1 MAISKVKKRSING
14 RVAKVSAYTVL
25 LIGIT
30 TVPSYA
36 LTLIGNNDQLALYGK
51 LRENFTTLTGTT
63 SSVLVDLGNG
73 LEETGEI
80 SFALDPSGNSYFDYD
95 FDAGTA
101 SAYLELLATFPLQ
114 QSIGADPIKIVI
126 SESGN
131 ITETLEVSSVL
142 GDVVW
147 EAYFNGTITQ
157 PGGTPQSTNGTLDA
171 TSPQTITTPILTVSS
186 RTILF
191 GGGTVLSGPFAGVK
205 FFNSNFWFQKN
216 TNTNETNTCN
226 LIIKPKLLQNNVIP
240 DCQAIPEPTSTLS
253 LLSLGILGAGAT
265 LKRKVKRSHSTEKEW
280 FTCSAE
286 RPMVRSYHPRAYG

>member
-63 SSVLVDLGNG
+63 SSVLVNLGNG

-157 PGGTPQSTNGTLDA
+157 PGGTPQSTNGRLDA

-226 LIIKPKLLQNNVIP
+226 LIIRPKLLQNNVIP

-265 LKRKVKRSHSTEKEW
+265 IKRKVKRSHSTEKE
-280 FTCSAE
+280 
-286 RPMVRSYHPRAYG
+286 PNNVG

>member
-1 MAISKVKKRSING
+1 MAISKVKKRSINR
-14 RVAKVSAYTVL
+14 RVATVSAYTVL

-131 ITETLEVSSVL
+131 ITETLEVSTVL

-226 LIIKPKLLQNNVIP
+226 LIIRPKLLQNNVIP

-265 LKRKVKRSHSTEKEW
+265 LKRKVKRSHSLEKEP
-280 FTCSAE
+280 SN
-286 RPMVRSYHPRAYG
+286 VG

>member
-265 LKRKVKRSHSTEKEW
+265 LKRKVKRSHSTEKEP
-280 FTCSAE
+280 TN
-286 RPMVRSYHPRAYG
+286 VG

>member
-1 MAISKVKKRSING
+1 MRLPWFNMAISKVKKRSING

-265 LKRKVKRSHSTEKEW
+265 IKRKVKRTHSIEKEP
-280 FTCSAE
+280 TNL
-286 RPMVRSYHPRAYG
+286 G

>member
-265 LKRKVKRSHSTEKEW
+265 IKRKVKRTHSIEKEP
-280 FTCSAE
+280 TNL
-286 RPMVRSYHPRAYG
+286 G

>member
-265 LKRKVKRSHSTEKEW
+265 LKRKVKRSHSTEKEP
-280 FTCSAE
+280 SN
-286 RPMVRSYHPRAYG
+286 VG

>member
-131 ITETLEVSSVL
+131 ITETLEVSTVL

-157 PGGTPQSTNGTLDA
+157 PGGTPQSTNGRLDA

-226 LIIKPKLLQNNVIP
+226 LIIRPKLLQNNVIP

-265 LKRKVKRSHSTEKEW
+265 LKRKVKRSHSTEKEP
-280 FTCSAE
+280 SN
-286 RPMVRSYHPRAYG
+286 VG

>member
-1 MAISKVKKRSING
+1 MAIFKVKKRARN
-14 RVAKVSAYTVL
+14 RRFATVSAYTVL

-51 LRENFTTLTGTT
+51 LKETFTTLTGTT
-63 SSVLVDLGNG
+63 SSVLVDIGNG

-80 SFALDPSGNSYFDYD
+80 SFSLDPSGNSYFDYD

-101 SAYLELLATFPLQ
+101 LAYLELLATFPLQ

-131 ITETLEVSSVL
+131 ITETLEVSNVL
-142 GDVVW
+142 GEVIW
-147 EAYFNGTITQ
+147 EASFNGTITQ

-191 GGGTVLSGPFAGVK
+191 GGGTVLSGPFAGVE

-216 TNTNETNTCN
+216 TNINETNTCN
-226 LIIKPKLLQNNVIP
+226 LNTRPRMLQNNVIP
-240 DCQAIPEPTSTLS
+240 DCQAIPEPASTLS

-265 LKRKVKRSHSTEKEW
+265 LKRKVKRTHSIEKEP
-280 FTCSAE
+280 AKL
-286 RPMVRSYHPRAYG
+286 G

>member
-1 MAISKVKKRSING
+1 MAISKVKKRSINR
-14 RVAKVSAYTVL
+14 RVATVSAYTVL

-63 SSVLVDLGNG
+63 SSVLVDIGNG

-80 SFALDPSGNSYFDYD
+80 SFALDPSSNSYFDYD

-131 ITETLEVSSVL
+131 ITETLEVSTVL

-226 LIIKPKLLQNNVIP
+226 LIIRPKLLQNNVIP

-265 LKRKVKRSHSTEKEW
+265 LKRKVKRSNSLEKE
-280 FTCSAE
+280 
-286 RPMVRSYHPRAYG
+286 PNNVG

>member
-265 LKRKVKRSHSTEKEW
+265 IKRKVKRSHLTEKE
-280 FTCSAE
+280 
-286 RPMVRSYHPRAYG
+286 PNNVG

>member
-1 MAISKVKKRSING
+1 MAIFKGKKSSIN
-14 RVAKVSAYTVL
+14 RRIAEVSAYTVL

-30 TVPSYA
+30 TVPSHA

-51 LRENFTTLTGTT
+51 LKETFTTLTGTT
-63 SSVLVDLGNG
+63 SSVLVDIGNG

-80 SFALDPSGNSYFDYD
+80 SFSLDPNGNSYFDYD

-142 GDVVW
+142 GDVIW
-147 EAYFNGTITQ
+147 EASFNGTITQ

-171 TSPQTITTPILTVSS
+171 TSPQTITTPLLTVSS

-191 GGGTVLSGPFAGVK
+191 GGGTVLSGPFAGVE

-226 LIIKPKLLQNNVIP
+226 LSIRPRLLQNNVIP

-253 LLSLGILGAGAT
+253 ILSLGILGAGAT
-265 LKRKVKRSHSTEKEW
+265 LKRKVKRTHSLEKEP
-280 FTCSAE
+280 TKL
-286 RPMVRSYHPRAYG
+286 G

>member
-226 LIIKPKLLQNNVIP
+226 LIIRPKLLQNNVIP

-265 LKRKVKRSHSTEKEW
+265 LKRKVKRSHSTEKEP
-280 FTCSAE
+280 SN
-286 RPMVRSYHPRAYG
+286 VG

>member
-1 MAISKVKKRSING
+1 MAISKVKKRSINR
-14 RVAKVSAYTVL
+14 RVATVSAYTVL

-114 QSIGADPIKIVI
+114 QSIG
-126 SESGN
+126 
-131 ITETLEVSSVL
+131 
-142 GDVVW
+142 
-147 EAYFNGTITQ
+147 Y
-157 PGGTPQSTNGTLDA
+157 
-171 TSPQTITTPILTVSS
+171 
-186 RTILF
+186 
-191 GGGTVLSGPFAGVK
+191 
-205 FFNSNFWFQKN
+205 
-216 TNTNETNTCN
+216 
-226 LIIKPKLLQNNVIP
+226 
-240 DCQAIPEPTSTLS
+240 
-253 LLSLGILGAGAT
+253 
-265 LKRKVKRSHSTEKEW
+265 
-280 FTCSAE
+280 
-286 RPMVRSYHPRAYG
+286 

>member
-1 MAISKVKKRSING
+1 MKIVGAQWKAENVPQYLKLRCAYLNG
-14 RVAKVSAYTVL
+14 DIAWVFL
-25 LIGIT
+25 LI
-30 TVPSYA
+30 A
-36 LTLIGNNDQLALYGK
+36 K
-51 LRENFTTLTGTT
+51 LGCSP

-131 ITETLEVSSVL
+131 ITETLEVSTVL

-226 LIIKPKLLQNNVIP
+226 LIIRPKLLQNNVIP

-265 LKRKVKRSHSTEKEW
+265 IKRKVKRTHSIEKEP
-280 FTCSAE
+280 TN
-286 RPMVRSYHPRAYG
+286 VG

>member
-1 MAISKVKKRSING
+1 M
-14 RVAKVSAYTVL
+14 

-63 SSVLVDLGNG
+63 SSVLVNLGNG

-131 ITETLEVSSVL
+131 ITETLEVSTVL

-157 PGGTPQSTNGTLDA
+157 PGGTPQSTNGRLDA

-226 LIIKPKLLQNNVIP
+226 LIIRPKLLQNNVIP

-265 LKRKVKRSHSTEKEW
+265 LKRKVKRSHSTEKEP
-280 FTCSAE
+280 SN
-286 RPMVRSYHPRAYG
+286 VG